1 MRPVKES
8 ICGFGGSRPSTQLH
22 IPRSLPHEMFLQF
35 PVTHAVIQNGGL
47 SHDGPTEVCVLTSLV
62 VLVVLS
68 ALKGLRVLN

>member
-1 MRPVKES
+1 
-8 ICGFGGSRPSTQLH
+8 
-22 IPRSLPHEMFLQF
+22 MFLQF